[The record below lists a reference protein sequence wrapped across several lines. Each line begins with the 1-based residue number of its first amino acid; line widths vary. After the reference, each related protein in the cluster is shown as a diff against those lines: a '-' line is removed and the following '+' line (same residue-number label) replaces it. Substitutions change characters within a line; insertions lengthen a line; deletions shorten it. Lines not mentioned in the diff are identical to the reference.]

1 MKNLKKLST
10 PIKLLAIYLA
20 LLVATYMLLI
30 SPKLELLRGLQGDL
44 RKLEGEVK
52 KAQEIETLFKLPGME
67 EKRKWEAVKE
77 KIVGAPKAM
86 NFPKLL
92 EELRKQALANN
103 ISDASFSSFRSP
115 PPSPSK
121 QAPVKMSDFVIKIS
135 FHSEY
140 RDLALFLKGLDNL
153 SQWVVIESLEVKK
166 ASPLISAELQ
176 VRPIISGLDK

>member
-44 RKLEGEVK
+44 KRLEGEVK
-52 KAQEIETLFKLPGME
+52 KAKETESLFKLPGME

-77 KIVGAPKAM
+77 KIVRAPKAM

-140 RDLALFLKGLDNL
+140 RSLALFLKELDNL
-153 SQWVVIESLEVKK
+153 SQWVAIESLEVRKV
-166 ASPLISAELQ
+166 SPLISAELQ